1 MGVTGCDVQ
10 LMQRITEI
18 TKGLFV
24 LAQQSDALRLFFIR
38 QLMVVI
44 YIIKMI
50 KGNHYYSDSLLLL
63 LMS

>member
-1 MGVTGCDVQ
+1 VGVTGCDVQ